1 MKQPTD
7 IHAALARI
15 HTLLGAIA
23 EDLTR
28 YMDDTDMQY
37 DPEYFEDVT
46 AAALDAC
53 ASAHAISPGAIHC
66 CHLSRYRPAAWK
78 RRGST

>member
-15 HTLLGAIA
+15 HTLLGAVA

-28 YMDDTDMQY
+28 YMDDEDMQY
-37 DPEYFEDVT
+37 NAEYFEDVKT
-46 AAALDAC
+46 AALDA
-53 ASAHAISPGAIHC
+53 
-66 CHLSRYRPAAWK
+66 HLLVTWVKDQLSYP
-78 RRGST
+78 SQT

>member
-23 EDLTR
+23 RDA
-28 YMDDTDMQY
+28 DNPNDPIMQSY
-37 DPEYFEDVT
+37 PEYFQPIKD
-46 AAALDAC
+46 AALDAHLLVTWVKDQLSYPE
-53 ASAHAISPGAIHC
+53 SAE
-66 CHLSRYRPAAWK
+66 
-78 RRGST
+78 

>member
-28 YMDDTDMQY
+28 YMDDESLQY
-37 DPEYFEDVT
+37 NAEYFQAVKD
-46 AAALDAC
+46 AALDA
-53 ASAHAISPGAIHC
+53 
-66 CHLSRYRPAAWK
+66 HLLVTWVKDQLSYPK
-78 RRGST
+78 EES